1 MANSSSNQTPI
12 IKRLKD
18 AQQKNYT
25 WHAHDAREVMSV
37 LGVSEVGLDEKTILE
52 RRRKYGLNKFTE
64 IKPPGLLF
72 HIYNQLRSPLALVLI
87 MAFGATL
94 FLQEYIDAGVIFA
107 ALLVAVVVGV
117 LQEGK
122 ASNAFAT
129 LSKSQVHMAIVIRG
143 GQKHEVRTEEL
154 VPGDI
159 VELESGIG
167 VPADLRLL
175 STKQLSVNESALTG
189 EWRAVEK
196 SSTPLNVGTPQ
207 LERSNMVYMGS
218 YVAEGYGQG
227 VVVDTG
233 DRTVMGSLAKSVQT
247 IEDEKTPLQ
256 LQMQQLARIM
266 LFIIIALV
274 VIIFVIGIL
283 SDHSVEEMLLV
294 SIAVAVA
301 SVPEGLP
308 AAVTIVL
315 AVSMESLLRRGGL
328 VRNLLAAETLGS
340 TTYILTDKTGT
351 LTHGKMSLSG
361 LVINEQINLQP
372 SSWTKGSLAYEVL
385 DISLAAT
392 NSFAEEVR
400 GHSVMRGDAV
410 EQAILDR
417 ALKAGIEVEQ
427 NSSRANRI
435 DYLAFAS
442 ERRFAAGLVPV
453 KGHNRLCVNGA
464 PEELLAHAG
473 SVMTKDGSKKMTA
486 TEKESINDL
495 LLQFTSEGKRVLAVG
510 YLDVKYD
517 AFPEKIEADKLLKD
531 LVFAGLLVLSDP
543 VRVDV
548 KDAIAGARQAG
559 TDILL
564 ITGDNPETALS
575 VAKAVGI
582 AEPTGTALTGADL
595 EELTDE
601 ELYAALENVK
611 VFARIL
617 PEQKMRIAQI
627 LQIHGEIVAMTGDGI
642 NDSLALR
649 KANIGIA
656 VGSGTEVAK
665 ESADL
670 VLVNDSF
677 KIIYAAIEEGRRI
690 TSNMRKIAGYLLST
704 SLTEVVLISGALVTG
719 GAVPILPTQILWSNI
734 IEEGLMS
741 VAFAFEKGEKEAM
754 KRPPHDVYEEGILSR
769 DMIWFIAMVVTILS
783 LLTLSLYFYLRMIQI
798 PLEELRSVMFV
809 AISIDSLFMAFSFRS
824 LTSPIWKNSF
834 KDNLFFAGSF
844 LISLV
849 LLLVALSV
857 PFFQNILSYT
867 PLPLFDLALVFLFGL
882 LSLLTVEVAK
892 WVFFRD

>member
-1 MANSSSNQTPI
+1 MV
-12 IKRLKD
+12 KRAKD
-18 AQQKNYT
+18 AQQKSYT
-25 WHAHDAREVMSV
+25 WHAHDALEVMSL
-37 LGVSEVGLDEKTILE
+37 LGVGKEGLTEQVVKE
-52 RRRKYGLNKFTE
+52 RRRKHGLNKFTE
-64 IKPPGLLF
+64 IKPPGLIA
-72 HIYNQLRSPLALVLI
+72 HIYGQLKSPLALVLLL
-87 MAFGATL
+87 AFGATV
-94 FLQEYIDAGVIFA
+94 FLHEYIDAGVILL

-129 LSKSQVHMAIVIRG
+129 LSKSQVHMAVVIRN
-143 GQKHEVRTEEL
+143 GQKHELRTEEL
-154 VPGDI
+154 VPGDL
-159 VELESGIG
+159 VELESGVG
-167 VPADLRLL
+167 VPADLRLI

-189 EWRAVEK
+189 EWRSVEK
-196 SSTPLNVGTPQ
+196 TSQALSVGTPR
-207 LERSNMVYMGS
+207 LERGNMVFMGS

-227 VVVDTG
+227 VVVETG
-233 DRTVMGSLAKSVQT
+233 DRTMMGSLAQSVQT

-266 LFIIIALV
+266 LYIIAGLV
-274 VIIFVIGIL
+274 ITVFAIGVVN
-283 SDHSVEEMLLV
+283 DHSVHDMLLV

-315 AVSMESLLRRGGL
+315 AISMESLLRRGGL

-361 LVINEQINLQP
+361 LVIDTTVNLKP
-372 SSWTKGSLAYEVL
+372 STWNKGSVAHELM

-392 NSFAEEVR
+392 NAFSEEVR
-400 GHSVMRGDAV
+400 GRIVTRGDSV
-410 EQAILDR
+410 EQAILER
-417 ALKAGIEVEQ
+417 ALAVGIDPDKD
-427 NSSRANRI
+427 SGRAERI
-435 DYLAFAS
+435 DYLAFVP
-442 ERRFAAGLVPV
+442 ERRFAAGLVP
-453 KGHNRLCVNGA
+453 GHSNNRLCVNGA
-464 PEELLAHAG
+464 PEELLAHAD
-473 SVMTKDGSKKMTA
+473 SVRTTNGIKKLTA
-486 TEKESINDL
+486 EERENITDL
-495 LLQFTSEGKRVLAVG
+495 LLKFASEGKRILAVG
-510 YLDVKYD
+510 YLDVDYD
-517 AFPEKIEADKLLKD
+517 SLPEKIEAKKLLKG
-531 LVFAGLLVLSDP
+531 LVFGGLLILSDP

-548 KDAIAGARQAG
+548 KEAITGAKTAG

-582 AEPTGTALTGADL
+582 AEATGTALTGVDL
-595 EELTDE
+595 EELSDDE
-601 ELYAALENVK
+601 LFAVLENVK
-611 VFARIL
+611 VFARVL

-642 NDSLALR
+642 NDALALR
-649 KANIGIA
+649 KANIGVA

-690 TSNMRKIAGYLLST
+690 ISNLRKITGYLLST

-719 GAVPILPTQILWSNI
+719 GAVPILPTQILWANV

-754 KRPPHDVYEEGILSR
+754 KRPPRDVHEEGILSR
-769 DMIWFIAMVVTILS
+769 DMLWFIAMVVTILS
-783 LLTLSLYFYLRMIQI
+783 LLILSLYFYLRILGV

-809 AISIDSLFMAFSFRS
+809 AIAVDSLFMAFSFRS
-824 LTSPIWKNSF
+824 LTSPIWKTSF
-834 KDNLFFAGSF
+834 KDNMFFVGSF

-849 LLLVALSV
+849 MLIVALSV
-857 PFFQNILSYT
+857 PFMQYVLSYT
-867 PLPLFDLALVFLFGL
+867 PLPLFDLGLVFLFGL
-882 LSLLTVEVAK
+882 LSLVTIEIGK
-892 WVFFRD
+892 WLFFRE